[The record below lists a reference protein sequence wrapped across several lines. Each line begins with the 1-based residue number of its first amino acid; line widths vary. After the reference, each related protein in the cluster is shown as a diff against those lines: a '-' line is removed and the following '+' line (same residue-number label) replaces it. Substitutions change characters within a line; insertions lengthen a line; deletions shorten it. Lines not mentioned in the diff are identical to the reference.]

1 MPAWIP
7 LLALYAAMWG
17 VLIRHVG
24 NRPDPDSRPAP
35 WPTGVQEGEPVHYAV
50 DALTPPSPP
59 ERIEAVRT
67 SAIRAHVSAARR
79 S

>member
-17 VLIRHVG
+17 VLIWHVG
-24 NRPDPDSRPAP
+24 SRPDLDSRPAP
-35 WPTGVQEGEPVHYAV
+35 WPAGVQEGDPVHYAL

-59 ERIEAVRT
+59 ERVDAVAT
-67 SAIRAHVSAARR
+67 SSVRGHVAAVQR
-79 S
+79 